1 MFPDRGWSFN
11 GLKHLTD
18 KVTAVASLT
27 QVQVVV
33 NHTMPTP
40 LQRSK
45 KLNISHWYF
54 NQCLHPM
61 KTSSVKNILSK
72 HFLHNFFTPIHIMRC
87 LSSVVNLI
95 AVMTLFLTSGL
106 HRCYQRIFKKNTNY
120 FMLLESAFH

>member
-45 KLNISHWYF
+45 KLNISH
-54 NQCLHPM
+54 
-61 KTSSVKNILSK
+61 
-72 HFLHNFFTPIHIMRC
+72 
-87 LSSVVNLI
+87 
-95 AVMTLFLTSGL
+95 
-106 HRCYQRIFKKNTNY
+106 
-120 FMLLESAFH
+120 